1 MSVRRVWK
9 VRIKISK
16 VFKSPSVGSIFSVI
30 CYRGSLW
37 SRRALW
43 GNIAAA
49 TASATMTLVSPSV
62 RDSSIV
68 KELAD
73 GCGWV
78 RSVDG
83 SKNSSVTLSG
93 GDCCVVPDVALKRVW
108 EGALDVRGVLEKFLP
123 LEGPGCN
130 PSCSGNVSET
140 LGSSIGDTDPPNHGS
155 EKGFGC
161 EISWQNNIW
170 SV

>member
-1 MSVRRVWK
+1 M
-9 VRIKISK
+9 
-16 VFKSPSVGSIFSVI
+16 
-30 CYRGSLW
+30 
-37 SRRALW
+37 
-43 GNIAAA
+43 
-49 TASATMTLVSPSV
+49 
-62 RDSSIV
+62 
-68 KELAD
+68 
-73 GCGWV
+73 
-78 RSVDG
+78 
-83 SKNSSVTLSG
+83 TLSG

-161 EISWQNNIW
+161 EIS
-170 SV
+170 